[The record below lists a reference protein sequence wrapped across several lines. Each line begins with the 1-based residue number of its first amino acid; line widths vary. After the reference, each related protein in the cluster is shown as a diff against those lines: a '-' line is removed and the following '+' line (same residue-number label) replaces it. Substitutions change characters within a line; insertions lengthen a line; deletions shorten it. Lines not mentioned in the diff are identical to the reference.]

1 MNMMNKPDKKIESC
15 IKDLLRAIGEKPSRP
30 GLKDTPA
37 RTAKAWKEW
46 TRGYKPFPQRIVL
59 FPVSFK
65 GLVVRKGIPFSS
77 TCEHHLA
84 QYIGTMDFGYVPDK
98 QVIGISKII
107 RILQHYSA
115 RLTIQEQLTQ
125 DLLDKF
131 VALVKPQGA
140 IIKMTGF
147 HTCEGTRGV
156 KVPNV
161 PTITTAAYGV
171 LKKDTKTAHR
181 FYSLVK

>member
-1 MNMMNKPDKKIESC
+1 MIMANIPGKKIESC
-15 IKDLLRAIGEKPSRP
+15 IRDLLLAIGEKPLRS

-46 TRGYKPFPQRIVL
+46 TRGYKPFPQKIVL

-84 QYIGTMDFGYVPDK
+84 QYTGTIDFGYIPDK

-115 RLTIQEQLTQ
+115 RLTIQEQLTD
-125 DLLDKF
+125 DLLEKF
-131 VALVKPQGA
+131 VTMVKPKGA
-140 IIKMTGF
+140 IIKLTGL

-156 KVPNV
+156 RTPNV

-171 LKKDTKTAHR
+171 LKKDTQAARR